1 MLTTQNTVPA
11 GFQGFYMQSDSIPF
25 GFFKEKLN
33 EVQEN
38 VFTLTTEMFSRYL
51 IYIGDM
57 NERERGEIGIVDI
70 KRQLVKAGFETDK
83 AGNLVVAI
91 DPKEVMPKSTK
102 PALVREWCRQLSA
115 IQVRFRIAEWN
126 GRKNMEA
133 FQSLFVGVISPEDFD
148 GRDGGRVFLSL
159 NNWAIPYF
167 LFYGAYDIY
176 FGKVQKH
183 VALSLKG
190 QTTKRVYKMICSMYG
205 KKGNRCEM
213 PLDELLRML
222 NLSGE
227 IRRKNVVSGDDAD
240 EFYVT
245 GKKTYRRA
253 GNIRRVLDRARDD
266 IKASG
271 ADYFFDYELLSRN
284 HNGQR
289 GRQKMDTVVFT
300 VHNRGR
306 SETVAPDQERLYGEV
321 ADLLRT
327 FANYDLVQVMSVL
340 EDAQRILDAGAA
352 EVVLRKHAYYKER
365 IISVNPYDDD
375 APLAYRK
382 QLRHEFNIIYKILS
396 EDYGVLLN
404 KIPNKTRTRKPR

>member
-1 MLTTQNTVPA
+1 MQASQDIRTCDGG
-11 GFQGFYMQSDSIPF
+11 GFFMQADTIPF
-25 GFFKEKLN
+25 GVFREKLN

-51 IYIGDM
+51 VYLGDM
-57 NERERGEIGIVDI
+57 SESDRLSIGISDV
-70 KRQLVKAGFETDK
+70 KRQLVKAGFRTDK
-83 AGNLVVAI
+83 ASNLVVEI

-102 PALVREWCRQLSA
+102 PGLVREWCRQLSA

-126 GRKNMEA
+126 GMRNMEA
-133 FQSLFVGVISPEDFD
+133 IQSLFVGIIAPEDMD
-148 GRDGGRVFLSL
+148 SSGNGHVFLSL

-176 FGKVQKH
+176 FGKVQKQI
-183 VALSLKG
+183 ALSLKG
-190 QTTKRVYKMICSMYG
+190 QTTKRIYKMVCSMYG

-213 PLDELLRML
+213 SLDELRKML
-222 NLSGE
+222 NLTGE
-227 IRRKNVVSGDDAD
+227 IRRKNVVTDDD
-240 EFYVT
+240 EQEFYVV
-245 GKKTYRRA
+245 GKKTYRRSD
-253 GNIRRVLDRARDD
+253 NIRKVLDRARDD

-306 SETVAPDQERLYGEV
+306 SEVEAPDQERLYGEV

-327 FANYDLVQVMSVL
+327 FANYDLIQVMSVL
-340 EDAQRILDAGAA
+340 EDTRRILDAGAA
-352 EVVLRKHAYYKER
+352 EVVLRKHAYYKEKLL
-365 IISVNPYDDD
+365 STNPYDDD
-375 APLAYRK
+375 APLVYRK

-396 EDYGVLLN
+396 EDYGLLLN
-404 KIPNKTRTRKPR
+404 KNPRNFRKTR